1 MRTVLEV
8 SLLFTLA
15 IVSVSYAI
23 VRDELLEL
31 KLQCHLYGY
40 AKITV
45 NELGTVQSIKLNA
58 PSELGLAPKSDR
70 NQKPLIAIEQKQN
83 AYIDYGT
90 LAEGN

>member
-31 KLQCHLYGY
+31 KLKCHLYGY
-40 AKITV
+40 AKISV
-45 NELGTVQSIKLNA
+45 NELGAVESIKLK
-58 PSELGLAPKSDR
+58 PPGELGPTPTSTPTTKQDR
-70 NQKPLIAIEQKQN
+70 LHFVKLEQN
-83 AYIDYGT
+83 
-90 LAEGN
+90 N